1 MRMITASVQIFLW
14 HLSTL
19 SGQVT
24 RSSKPLRLIV
34 SAGLLHPNTL
44 LMSRSTNNYM
54 SHLLPRERQWWWQY
68 CEYDETHFSWK
79 YDKGRQLESHASCWP
94 DPKSL
99 SLGLSNR
106 YASAPHWSC
115 YSTLLSGD
123 IKWRSPAVDWH
134 LLQMCSPHPV
144 TLPRKSLLSDRSMRL
159 KQDFCVEFFVVANT
173 STWNLRQNWLL
184 LPVTASASSGFP
196 PLTSRDTISDIFRG
210 TRRQKT
216 QYGCHQAVVVRTM
229 RPLGCDNGKWYRGR
243 GNSKLIKNR
252 QAPKR
257 ALKTASYFT
266 FIVLYVWGLV
276 CCCMY
281 YNGPD
286 WLSLGNVL

>member
-1 MRMITASVQIFLW
+1 MNVKELMVKGQFCTMEKHLIHSTAVLRVKGQECKGVNDQGSISTRQRQKLLISEKSQINYSAEGYTLSYQECRRELMRMITASVQIFLW

-79 YDKGRQLESHASCWP
+79 YDKGRQPESHASCWP

-123 IKWRSPAVDWH
+123 IKWRTPAVDWH

-144 TLPRKSLLSDRSMRL
+144 TLPRKSLLSDR
-159 KQDFCVEFFVVANT
+159 
-173 STWNLRQNWLL
+173 
-184 LPVTASASSGFP
+184 
-196 PLTSRDTISDIFRG
+196 
-210 TRRQKT
+210 
-216 QYGCHQAVVVRTM
+216 
-229 RPLGCDNGKWYRGR
+229 CD
-243 GNSKLIKNR
+243 
-252 QAPKR
+252 
-257 ALKTASYFT
+257 
-266 FIVLYVWGLV
+266 
-276 CCCMY
+276 
-281 YNGPD
+281 
-286 WLSLGNVL
+286 

>member
-1 MRMITASVQIFLW
+1 MPRQRQKLLTLDSSQINYSAAGHTLSYQECKKELMRMITASVQIFLW

-54 SHLLPRERQWWWQY
+54 SHWLPRERQWWWQY

-79 YDKGRQLESHASCWP
+79 YDKGRQPESHASCWP

-144 TLPRKSLLSDRSMRL
+144 TLPRKSLLSDR
-159 KQDFCVEFFVVANT
+159 
-173 STWNLRQNWLL
+173 
-184 LPVTASASSGFP
+184 
-196 PLTSRDTISDIFRG
+196 
-210 TRRQKT
+210 
-216 QYGCHQAVVVRTM
+216 
-229 RPLGCDNGKWYRGR
+229 CD
-243 GNSKLIKNR
+243 
-252 QAPKR
+252 
-257 ALKTASYFT
+257 
-266 FIVLYVWGLV
+266 
-276 CCCMY
+276 
-281 YNGPD
+281 
-286 WLSLGNVL
+286 